1 MIHLVVVSSEVDGAV
16 RRVASLARGGEMVPA
31 GILPFFRLAQIRRRP
46 CTPPAT
52 GNFFMRG
59 DVRAVINLFDGDM
72 MCLSLVV

>member
-1 MIHLVVVSSEVDGAV
+1 
-16 RRVASLARGGEMVPA
+16 MVPA

-59 DVRAVINLFDGDM
+59 EVRAVINLFDGDM
-72 MCLSLVV
+72 MCLSVVV